1 MKRNN
6 PYLLAAALLAVAF
19 TGCKNDEYDNK
30 SPFDNVVYLNVSE
43 NSDTQVTTF
52 KKTLPDLPK
61 TFSVVLSYPA
71 SQAVSV
77 GVEVD
82 PSLVETYNARHN
94 TSWTMLDAK
103 YYELSV
109 TELTIP
115 AGKTIS
121 DAVTL
126 KLKNLDGSGEV
137 EELPI
142 DQTYLLPVTIADV
155 GGGVAK
161 LHSSATAYYLVKRS
175 SAITSAA
182 SLRDNWINFPTL
194 DKASEGSMLFN
205 NLTAVTYEAIIR
217 VDDFSKH
224 SEISTIMGVEN
235 YLLLRIGDASFPRQ
249 QIQFDGSGD
258 AAQTPGF
265 GKFPKKDETKLLNP
279 GEWYHI
285 AATYSY
291 ATREVCIYVNGKL
304 QSRGTDLGNSA
315 STPFNLAGRAF
326 YDLYLQDSETY
337 KDYKDWGNF
346 RQFFLGKSYD
356 DSRQL
361 NGDITEVRVRP
372 RASGN
377 SPRRTRRNC
386 SIPGSGTTL
395 PPLTAMLRARS
406 ASTSTAS
413 SRAEAPISEIRPR
426 HRSTLRGAPS
436 TISTCKTRKR
446 IRTTRTGVISASSSS
461 ASLMTTRASST
472 AILPKCVSGR

>member
-1 MKRNN
+1 MKNTRL
-6 PYLLAAALLAVAF
+6 YLLAILSFAVAF
-19 TGCKNDEYDNK
+19 ISCKDDEYDNK
-30 SPFDNVVYLNVSE
+30 SPFDNVVYLDVAE

-52 KKTLPDLPK
+52 KKTLTELK
-61 TFSVVLSYPA
+61 KEFSVVLSYPA
-71 SQAVSV
+71 SQDVRV
-77 GVEVD
+77 NVEVE
-82 PSLVETYNARHN
+82 PSLVDVYNARHN
-94 TSWTMLDAK
+94 TSWRMLDSR
-103 YYELSV
+103 YYTLSADKM
-109 TELTIP
+109 TIP

-121 DAVTL
+121 DQLTL
-126 KLKNLDGSGEV
+126 KLEDLDGSTGG

-142 DQTYLLPVTIADV
+142 DETYLVPITISHV
-155 GGGVAK
+155 EGGVST
-161 LHSSATAYYLVKRS
+161 LRSSATAYYLVKRS

-249 QIQFDGSGD
+249 QLQFDGSGD
-258 AAQTPGF
+258 SAQTPGF
-265 GKFPKKDETKLLNP
+265 GKFPKKDEAKLLNA

-291 ATREVCIYVNGKL
+291 ATREVCLYVNGKL
-304 QSRGTDLGNSA
+304 QSKGSDLGNAA

-326 YDLYLQDSETY
+326 YDLYLRDPETY

-361 NGDITEVRVRP
+361 NGDITEVRVWNVARNEQEIWDNMYDVDP
-372 RASGN
+372 QTPGLIGYWKFDEGAGN
-377 SPRRTRRNC
+377 VIKDWTGN
-386 SIPGSGTTL
+386 GND
-395 PPLTAMLRARS
+395 AV
-406 ASTSTAS
+406 
-413 SRAEAPISEIRPR
+413 AEKDLEWPEGIEVPQ
-426 HRSTLRGAPS
+426 LN
-436 TISTCKTRKR
+436 KE
-446 IRTTRTGVISASSSS
+446 
-461 ASLMTTRASST
+461 
-472 AILPKCVSGR
+472 

>member
-1 MKRNN
+1 MKNTRL
-6 PYLLAAALLAVAF
+6 YLLAILSFAVAF
-19 TGCKNDEYDNK
+19 ISCKDDEYDNK
-30 SPFDNVVYLNVSE
+30 SPFDNVVYLDVAE

-52 KKTLPDLPK
+52 KKTLTELK
-61 TFSVVLSYPA
+61 KEFSVVLSYPA
-71 SQAVSV
+71 SQDVRV
-77 GVEVD
+77 NVEVE
-82 PSLVETYNARHN
+82 PSLVDVYNARHN
-94 TSWTMLDAK
+94 TSWRMLDSR
-103 YYELSV
+103 YYTLSADKM
-109 TELTIP
+109 TIP

-121 DAVTL
+121 DQLTL
-126 KLKNLDGSGEV
+126 KLEDLDGSTGG

-142 DQTYLLPVTIADV
+142 DETYLVPITISHV
-155 GGGVAK
+155 EGGVST
-161 LHSSATAYYLVKRS
+161 LRSSATAYYLVKRS

-326 YDLYLQDSETY
+326 YDLYLQDPETY
-337 KDYKDWGNF
+337 KDYKDWSNF

-361 NGDITEVRVRP
+361 NGDITEVRVWNVARNEQEIWDNMYDVDP
-372 RASGN
+372 QTPGLIGYWKFDEGAGN
-377 SPRRTRRNC
+377 VIKDWTGN
-386 SIPGSGTTL
+386 GND
-395 PPLTAMLRARS
+395 AV
-406 ASTSTAS
+406 
-413 SRAEAPISEIRPR
+413 AEKDLEWPEGIEVPQ
-426 HRSTLRGAPS
+426 LN
-436 TISTCKTRKR
+436 KE
-446 IRTTRTGVISASSSS
+446 
-461 ASLMTTRASST
+461 
-472 AILPKCVSGR
+472 

>member
-249 QIQFDGSGD
+249 Q
-258 AAQTPGF
+258 
-265 GKFPKKDETKLLNP
+265 L
-279 GEWYHI
+279 
-285 AATYSY
+285 
-291 ATREVCIYVNGKL
+291 
-304 QSRGTDLGNSA
+304 
-315 STPFNLAGRAF
+315 
-326 YDLYLQDSETY
+326 
-337 KDYKDWGNF
+337 
-346 RQFFLGKSYD
+346 
-356 DSRQL
+356 
-361 NGDITEVRVRP
+361 RP

>member
-1 MKRNN
+1 MKNTRL
-6 PYLLAAALLAVAF
+6 YLFSILSFAVAF
-19 TGCKNDEYDNK
+19 ISCKDDEYDNK
-30 SPFDNVVYLNVSE
+30 SPFDNVVYLDVAE

-52 KKTLPDLPK
+52 KKTLTELK
-61 TFSVVLSYPA
+61 KEFSVVLSYPA
-71 SQAVSV
+71 SQDVRV
-77 GVEVD
+77 NVEVE
-82 PSLVETYNARHN
+82 PSLVDVYNARHN
-94 TSWTMLDAK
+94 TSWRMLDSR
-103 YYELSV
+103 YYTLSADKM
-109 TELTIP
+109 TIP

-121 DAVTL
+121 DQLTL
-126 KLKNLDGSGEV
+126 KLEDLDGSTGG

-142 DQTYLLPVTIADV
+142 DETYLVPITISHV
-155 GGGVAK
+155 EGGVST
-161 LHSSATAYYLVKRS
+161 LRSSATAYYLVKRS

-249 QIQFDGSGD
+249 QLQFDGSGD
-258 AAQTPGF
+258 SAQTPGF
-265 GKFPKKDETKLLNP
+265 GKFPKKDEAKLLNA

-291 ATREVCIYVNGKL
+291 ATREVCLYVNGKL
-304 QSRGTDLGNSA
+304 QSKGSDLGNAA

-326 YDLYLQDSETY
+326 YDLYLQDPETY

-361 NGDITEVRVRP
+361 NGDITEVRVWNVARNEQEIWDNMYDVDP
-372 RASGN
+372 QTPGLIGYWKFDEGAGN
-377 SPRRTRRNC
+377 VIKDWTGN
-386 SIPGSGTTL
+386 GND
-395 PPLTAMLRARS
+395 AV
-406 ASTSTAS
+406 
-413 SRAEAPISEIRPR
+413 AEKDLEWPEGIEVPQ
-426 HRSTLRGAPS
+426 LN
-436 TISTCKTRKR
+436 KE
-446 IRTTRTGVISASSSS
+446 
-461 ASLMTTRASST
+461 
-472 AILPKCVSGR
+472 

>member
-1 MKRNN
+1 MKNTRL
-6 PYLLAAALLAVAF
+6 YLLAILSFAVAF
-19 TGCKNDEYDNK
+19 ISCKDDEYDNK
-30 SPFDNVVYLNVSE
+30 SPFDNVVYLDVAE

-52 KKTLPDLPK
+52 KKTLTELK
-61 TFSVVLSYPA
+61 KEFSVVLSYPA
-71 SQAVSV
+71 SQDVRV
-77 GVEVD
+77 NVEVE
-82 PSLVETYNARHN
+82 PSLVDVYNARHN
-94 TSWTMLDAK
+94 TSWRMLDSR
-103 YYELSV
+103 YYTLSADKM
-109 TELTIP
+109 TIP

-121 DAVTL
+121 DQLTL
-126 KLKNLDGSGEV
+126 KLEDLDGSTGG

-142 DQTYLLPVTIADV
+142 DETYLVPVTISHV
-155 GGGVAK
+155 EGGVST
-161 LHSSATAYYLVKRS
+161 LRSSATAYYLVKRS

-249 QIQFDGSGD
+249 QLQFDGSGD
-258 AAQTPGF
+258 SAQTPGF
-265 GKFPKKDETKLLNP
+265 GKFPKKDEAKLLNA

-291 ATREVCIYVNGKL
+291 ATREVCLYVNGKL
-304 QSRGTDLGNSA
+304 QSKGSDLGNAA

-361 NGDITEVRVRP
+361 NGDITEVRVW
-372 RASGN
+372 SV
-377 SPRRTRRNC
+377 
-386 SIPGSGTTL
+386 
-395 PPLTAMLRARS
+395 ARS
-406 ASTSTAS
+406 EQEIWDNMYDVDPKTPGLIGYWKFDEGEGNVIKDWTGNGNDAV
-413 SRAEAPISEIRPR
+413 AEKDLDWPNGIEVPQIN
-426 HRSTLRGAPS
+426 
-436 TISTCKTRKR
+436 KE
-446 IRTTRTGVISASSSS
+446 
-461 ASLMTTRASST
+461 
-472 AILPKCVSGR
+472 

>member
-1 MKRNN
+1 MKNTRL
-6 PYLLAAALLAVAF
+6 YLLAILSFAVAF
-19 TGCKNDEYDNK
+19 ISCKDDEYDNK
-30 SPFDNVVYLNVSE
+30 SPFDNVVYLDVAE

-52 KKTLPDLPK
+52 KKTLTELK
-61 TFSVVLSYPA
+61 KEFSVVLSYPA
-71 SQAVSV
+71 SQDVRV
-77 GVEVD
+77 NVEVE
-82 PSLVETYNARHN
+82 PSLVDVYNARHN
-94 TSWTMLDAK
+94 TSWRMLDSR
-103 YYELSV
+103 YYTLSADKM
-109 TELTIP
+109 TIP

-121 DAVTL
+121 DQLTL
-126 KLKNLDGSGEV
+126 KLEDLDGSTGG

-142 DQTYLLPVTIADV
+142 DETYLVPITISHV
-155 GGGVAK
+155 EGGVST
-161 LHSSATAYYLVKRS
+161 LRSSATAYYLVKRS

-249 QIQFDGSGD
+249 QLQFDGSGD
-258 AAQTPGF
+258 SAQTPGF
-265 GKFPKKDETKLLNP
+265 GKFPKKDEAKLLNA

-291 ATREVCIYVNGKL
+291 ATREVCLYVNGKL
-304 QSRGTDLGNSA
+304 QSKGSDLGNAA

-326 YDLYLQDSETY
+326 YDLYLQDPETY

-361 NGDITEVRVRP
+361 NGDITEVRVWNVARNEQEIWDNMYDVDP
-372 RASGN
+372 QTPGLIGYWKFDEGAGN
-377 SPRRTRRNC
+377 VIKDWTGN
-386 SIPGSGTTL
+386 GND
-395 PPLTAMLRARS
+395 AV
-406 ASTSTAS
+406 
-413 SRAEAPISEIRPR
+413 AEKDLEWPEGIEVPQ
-426 HRSTLRGAPS
+426 LN
-436 TISTCKTRKR
+436 KE
-446 IRTTRTGVISASSSS
+446 
-461 ASLMTTRASST
+461 
-472 AILPKCVSGR
+472 

>member
-1 MKRNN
+1 MKNTRL
-6 PYLLAAALLAVAF
+6 YLLAILSFAVAF
-19 TGCKNDEYDNK
+19 ISCKDDEYDNK
-30 SPFDNVVYLNVSE
+30 SPFDNVVYLDVAE

-52 KKTLPDLPK
+52 KKTLTELK
-61 TFSVVLSYPA
+61 KEFSVVLSYPA
-71 SQAVSV
+71 SQDVRV
-77 GVEVD
+77 NVEVE
-82 PSLVETYNARHN
+82 PSLVDVYNARHN
-94 TSWTMLDAK
+94 TSWRMLDSR
-103 YYELSV
+103 YYTLSADKM
-109 TELTIP
+109 TIP

-121 DAVTL
+121 DQLTL
-126 KLKNLDGSGEV
+126 KLEDLDGSTGG

-142 DQTYLLPVTIADV
+142 DETYLVPITISHV
-155 GGGVAK
+155 EGGVST
-161 LHSSATAYYLVKRS
+161 LRSSATAYYLVKRS

-249 QIQFDGSGD
+249 QLQFDGSGD
-258 AAQTPGF
+258 SAQTPGF
-265 GKFPKKDETKLLNP
+265 GKFPKKDEAKLLNA

-291 ATREVCIYVNGKL
+291 ATREVCLYVNGKL
-304 QSRGTDLGNSA
+304 QSKGSDLGNAA

-326 YDLYLQDSETY
+326 YDLYLQDPETY

-361 NGDITEVRVRP
+361 NGDITEVRVWNVARNELEIWDNMYDVDP
-372 RASGN
+372 QTPGLIGYWKFDEGAGN
-377 SPRRTRRNC
+377 VIKDWTGN
-386 SIPGSGTTL
+386 GND
-395 PPLTAMLRARS
+395 AV
-406 ASTSTAS
+406 
-413 SRAEAPISEIRPR
+413 AEKDLEWPEGIEVPQ
-426 HRSTLRGAPS
+426 LN
-436 TISTCKTRKR
+436 KE
-446 IRTTRTGVISASSSS
+446 
-461 ASLMTTRASST
+461 
-472 AILPKCVSGR
+472 

>member
-1 MKRNN
+1 MKNTRL
-6 PYLLAAALLAVAF
+6 YLLAILSFAVAF
-19 TGCKNDEYDNK
+19 ISCKDDEYDNK
-30 SPFDNVVYLNVSE
+30 SPFDNVVYLDVAE

-52 KKTLPDLPK
+52 KKTLTELK
-61 TFSVVLSYPA
+61 KEFSVVLSYPA
-71 SQAVSV
+71 SQDVRV
-77 GVEVD
+77 NVEVE
-82 PSLVETYNARHN
+82 PSLVDVYNARHN
-94 TSWTMLDAK
+94 TSWRMLDSR
-103 YYELSV
+103 YYTLSADKM
-109 TELTIP
+109 TIP

-121 DAVTL
+121 DQLTL
-126 KLKNLDGSGEV
+126 KLEDLDGSTGG

-142 DQTYLLPVTIADV
+142 DETYLVPITISHV
-155 GGGVAK
+155 EGGVST
-161 LHSSATAYYLVKRS
+161 LRSSATAYYLVKRS

-249 QIQFDGSGD
+249 QLQFDGSGD
-258 AAQTPGF
+258 SAQTPGF
-265 GKFPKKDETKLLNP
+265 GKFPKKDEAKLLNA

-291 ATREVCIYVNGKL
+291 ATREICLYVNGKL
-304 QSRGTDLGNSA
+304 QSKGSDLGNAA

-326 YDLYLQDSETY
+326 YDLYLQDPETY

-361 NGDITEVRVRP
+361 NGDITEVRVWNVARNEQEIWDNMYDVDP
-372 RASGN
+372 QTPGLIGYWKFDEGAGN
-377 SPRRTRRNC
+377 VIKDWTGN
-386 SIPGSGTTL
+386 GND
-395 PPLTAMLRARS
+395 AV
-406 ASTSTAS
+406 
-413 SRAEAPISEIRPR
+413 AEKDLEWPEGIEVPQ
-426 HRSTLRGAPS
+426 LN
-436 TISTCKTRKR
+436 KE
-446 IRTTRTGVISASSSS
+446 
-461 ASLMTTRASST
+461 
-472 AILPKCVSGR
+472 